1 MGWKIKWKTGYTMNN
16 VARIVL
22 AFETGL
28 VVGVLVNGVNFSGVT
43 QHRVSVSQQVAVGS
57 VEVID
62 KDCDEPARRT
72 PQNRRPSWYRLPQLH
87 RAGETTAP
95 CPKEGREKGPQKR
108 GKTIPLP
115 PVPSAPLPS
124 PTPGPIPWTYHSG
137 RRPWTGS

>member
-1 MGWKIKWKTGYTMNN
+1 MGWRVKWKTGYTMNN

-28 VVGVLVNGVNFSGVT
+28 VVGVLVNGVHFSGVT
-43 QHRVSVSQQVAVGS
+43 QLRVSVSQQVAVGS

-115 PVPSAPLPS
+115 PGGR
-124 PTPGPIPWTYHSG
+124 PGDG
-137 RRPWTGS
+137 ALTGFVFLDSLVRGIT